1 MGLFNRKKN
10 KKQKQQEV
18 NDNLVGPE
26 KIDNTS
32 DKSSLSDNTAVNIVE
47 EKEAKK
53 RRKFKLNNHIK
64 FDEYDHLRELKPREK
79 YVFHSDYFE
88 IDDGVATILSF
99 FHRDGAKDGFPPFW
113 GINRIP
119 ANLDSDVTVILLE
132 QVKRMSETWLYE
144 HQETAEKVMAS
155 NAFEQ
160 NKTGTLGDK
169 SASDVR
175 MNDLYVIAE
184 EINNGSAYLNVHNRL
199 FIKAPNVESLDRAVD
214 TISRL
219 YAERFGSLDI
229 DAYPGSQREEYANL
243 FRFNSLKRGK
253 GFYFTSDEYAGSYH
267 LVTQG
272 IADDTGEYIGDM
284 LGDVNTSAIIFDVNK
299 YKHHVVVASEGI
311 NENLGRSYVSDMW
324 GSKISQEALKN
335 NARVVHIILN
345 GADLNKLGPELE
357 QSTAYIDM
365 ASGDVNMFEVFGDV
379 KDELSLFAQQ
389 QTKLVLMAEQIAPP
403 TEKTRVAVET
413 ELRSLMRKFYIEMN
427 MWRENAKKR
436 KDDLR
441 LVGIPHEEVPRLED
455 FALYLAQAYED
466 MNTANVKDE
475 IRTNAVYTLNGI
487 FSDMLDANG
496 DLFNTYTSDKIDKA
510 KTGNRVIYDFS
521 GLARRSVGIA
531 MAQLVNVISFAVS
544 NLSKGDTFI
553 IHGAEKIDKG
563 VLDYMITQIDFLY
576 ERGGRVVFLYNNIDK
591 MLDDVGFNKF
601 DKADYTVLGGMT
613 EALVDK
619 YQEKLNKNIP
629 PDLRNSI
636 VTKRDDTNYIRRG
649 FDNVVFSLDLS
660 LGVSSDYRKNENMN
674 RKERRRTRRRSK
686 VS

>member
-10 KKQKQQEV
+10 KKQQKV
-18 NDNLVGPE
+18 NDNIVGPE
-26 KIDNTS
+26 KIDNGNE
-32 DKSSLSDNTAVNIVE
+32 KSSLSDNTAVNIVE
-47 EKEAKK
+47 EKEKK
-53 RRKFKLNNHIK
+53 KKRKFKLNKYIK
-64 FDEYDHLRELKPREK
+64 FNDYEHLRELKPREK

-99 FHRDGAKDGFPPFW
+99 FHRDGAKDDFPPFW

-132 QVKRMSETWLYE
+132 QVKRMSEDWLYN
-144 HQETAEKVMAS
+144 HQETAEKVIAS

-160 NKTGTLGDK
+160 GKSGTLGEK

-175 MNDLYVIAE
+175 SRDLQVIAE
-184 EINNGSAYLNVHNRL
+184 ELVNGSAYLNVHNRL
-199 FIKAPNVESLDRAVD
+199 FVKAPNIESLDRAVD
-214 TISRL
+214 NISNL
-219 YAERFGSLDI
+219 YTERFATLDV
-229 DAYPGSQREEYANL
+229 DAYPGSQREEYTNL
-243 FRFNSLKRGK
+243 FRFNSVKRGK

-299 YKHHVVVASEGI
+299 YKHHVVVASNSI
-311 NENLGRSYVSDMW
+311 NEDLGRSYVSDMW

-345 GADLNKLGPELE
+345 RADLNKLGPELK

-365 ASGDVNMFEVFGDV
+365 GNGDVNMFEVFGDV
-379 KDELSLFAQQ
+379 EDELSLFAQQ
-389 QTKLVLMAEQIAPP
+389 QTKLVLMAQQIAPP
-403 TEKTRVAVET
+403 EADTRVAIET
-413 ELRSLMRKFYIEMN
+413 ELKSLIRRFYVDMG

-436 KDDLR
+436 KNDLR
-441 LVGIPHEEVPRLED
+441 LVGIPHDEVPRLED
-455 FALYLAQAYED
+455 FALYLAQAYDE
-466 MNTANVKDE
+466 MNHAKVKDA
-475 IRTNAVYTLNGI
+475 IRTHAVYTLNGV

-521 GLARRSVGIA
+521 GLARRSTGIA
-531 MAQLVNVISFAVS
+531 MAQLVNVISFAAS

-563 VLDYMITQIDFLY
+563 VIDYMLTQIDFLY
-576 ERGGRVVFLYNNIDK
+576 EMGGRVVFLYNNIDK
-591 MLDDVGFNKF
+591 MLDSADFNDF
-601 DKADYTVLGGMT
+601 DTADYTVLGGMS
-613 EALVDK
+613 EVLVDK

-636 VTKRDDTNYIRRG
+636 VTKRADTNYIRRG

-660 LGVSSDYRKNENMN
+660 LGISSDYRKNESIN
-674 RKERRRTRRRSK
+674 KRRRKRVKRSAK
-686 VS
+686 GK